1 MRLTV
6 AVMTRNKSIYVTCL
20 HMLLQLTA
28 MCIQTNHQMNI
39 VFVNDTSGLQKL
51 IKSSERLL
59 WVDYGACLDN
69 ESFPKIFEKME
80 VVVFPAVK
88 EGINWVRF
96 KENVE
101 NGSKEPVSQSALDF
115 DTVVGKKVSDGMYV
129 VESSVPSIWV
139 MDTKCADKLRDK
151 KGEGMNLPNSI
162 EDVFKKFVAKDVKV
176 HAYVKCNVLKHYS
189 HECVGNILEAV
200 GITCKQG

>member
-28 MCIQTNHQMNI
+28 TCIQSNNQMNI

-51 IKSSERLL
+51 IKTSERLL
-59 WVDYGACLDN
+59 WVDYGACLDTD
-69 ESFPKIFEKME
+69 SFPKIFEKME
-80 VVVFPAVK
+80 VLVFPAVK
-88 EGINWVRF
+88 EGIDWGRF
-96 KENVE
+96 KTNIE
-101 NGSKEPVSQSALDF
+101 NGTKEPVSQAGLEF
-115 DTVVGKKVSDGMYV
+115 DTQVGRKVSDGMYI

-151 KGEGMNLPNSI
+151 KGEGINLPGSI
-162 EDVFKKFVAKDVKV
+162 EDIFKKFVAKDVKV
-176 HAYVKCNVLKHYS
+176 VAYTKCNVLRHYS